1 MRNAIAPD
9 DTMNTPAMPVILD
22 TDIGDDVDDTWALC
36 MLLGSPKVD
45 LRLIVTAFDDVAVKT
60 RLTAKILD
68 RAGRTDVPI
77 GMGVKTSDRPIKQAA
92 WLGGYR
98 LEDYQG
104 AVHNDGVE
112 ALIAAIHATPAPVT
126 ICVIGPQT
134 NLAAALARDPAI
146 ARKARIVAMAG
157 SVNTGYDGQPGR
169 DPEWNI
175 RGDIAAA
182 RRVFAASWPI
192 TLAPLDVTASLL
204 LNGDRYREIEKSPS
218 DLAAIVV
225 ENYRLWAERIKYPE
239 SGSSVLHDTVAAY
252 LTYDDAYLE
261 LENLNLLIDD
271 EGRTTPAGGGR
282 PVRCALRWK
291 DRQAFENE
299 LVKSLT
305 FTGTNCG
312 DDYAKSGCEKR
323 GQTRFSNCRKASQSP
338 CFESHS

>member
-9 DTMNTPAMPVILD
+9 KALNTPPPPVILD

-36 MLLGSPKVD
+36 MLLGAPKVD

-92 WLGGYR
+92 WLGDYR

-104 AVHNDGVE
+104 VVHNDGVE
-112 ALIAAIHATPAPVT
+112 ALFAAIHATPAPVT

-134 NLAAALARDPAI
+134 NLAAALARDPSI
-146 ARKARIVAMAG
+146 AHKARIVAMAG
-157 SVNTGYDGQPGR
+157 SVHVGYNGQPGR

-175 RGDIAAA
+175 RADIAAA
-182 RRVFAASWPI
+182 RRVFAAPWPI
-192 TLAPLDVTASLL
+192 TLAPLDITASLML
-204 LNGDRYREIEKSPS
+204 SGDRYREIETSPS
-218 DLAAIVV
+218 ALAAVVV

-239 SGSSVLHDTVAAY
+239 NGSSVLHDTVAAY
-252 LTYDDAYLE
+252 LTYDDASLE
-261 LENLNLLIDD
+261 LENLNLLVDD
-271 EGRTTPAGGGR
+271 EGRTIPAPGGR
-282 PVRCALRWK
+282 PVRCALRWR

-299 LVKSLT
+299 LVKSLI
-305 FTGTNCG
+305 FPGSNCG
-312 DDYAKSGCEKR
+312 DGNAKSGDRHAFQTAEK
-323 GQTRFSNCRKASQSP
+323 
-338 CFESHS
+338 